1 MVLKM
6 RMRRGQD
13 KFINDSLD
21 RLAMIVVCV
30 GSSSYDDDDDDDD
43 DDDGDILPKSLAGR
57 LYNSWTKSS
66 DAARQQPSGLI
77 LLRKWV
83 SC

>member
-21 RLAMIVVCV
+21 WLAMIVVCV
-30 GSSSYDDDDDDDD
+30 GSSSDDDDDD
-43 DDDGDILPKSLAGR
+43 DILPKSLAGR
-57 LYNSWTKSS
+57 LYNSWTRSS
-66 DAARQQPSGLI
+66 EAVRQQPSGLK

>member
-21 RLAMIVVCV
+21 WLAMIVVCV
-30 GSSSYDDDDDDDD
+30 GSSSDDDDDDDD
-43 DDDGDILPKSLAGR
+43 DDDILPKSLAGR
-57 LYNSWTKSS
+57 LYNSWTRSS
-66 DAARQQPSGLI
+66 EAVRQQPSGLK